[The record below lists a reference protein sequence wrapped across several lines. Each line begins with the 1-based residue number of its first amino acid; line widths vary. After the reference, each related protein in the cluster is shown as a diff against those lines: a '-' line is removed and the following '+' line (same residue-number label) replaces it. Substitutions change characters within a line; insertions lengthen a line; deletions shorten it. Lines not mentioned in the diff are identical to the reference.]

1 MTLWAPGRAHRYADP
16 VDTPEREPAV
26 PREELEVAVRARQE
40 LSAEHEP
47 EIVDAFLERVGK
59 AIDARVDE
67 RVAQHEE
74 DDDDDGYDAGAIGV
88 AIGSIALGIPVT
100 AVAADGAGLP
110 GILVAWIGIVLVN
123 IGYSRSWR

>member
-1 MTLWAPGRAHRYADP
+1 

-26 PREELEVAVRARQE
+26 PREELEVAVQARQE

-74 DDDDDGYDAGAIGV
+74 DDGGYDAGAIGV
-88 AIGSIALGIPVT
+88 AIGSIALGIPIT
-100 AVAADGAGLP
+100 AVAGDEAGLA
-110 GILVAWIGIVLVN
+110 GVLVAWIGIVLVN
-123 IGYSRSWR
+123 IGYRRSWR

>member
-1 MTLWAPGRAHRYADP
+1 MTLWATGRRHRYADP

>member
-100 AVAADGAGLP
+100 AVAGNAAGLA
-110 GILVAWIGIVLVN
+110 GVIAAWIGIGFVN
-123 IGYSRSWR
+123 LAYRRPWR

>member
-1 MTLWAPGRAHRYADP
+1 MPWPHMDAPEGERA
-16 VDTPEREPAV
+16 VL
-26 PREELEVAVRARQE
+26 REELEVAVQARQE

-67 RVAQHEE
+67 RVAQRE
-74 DDDDDGYDAGAIGV
+74 DEDEDYDAGAIGV

-100 AVAADGAGLP
+100 AVAGNAAGLA
-110 GILVAWIGIVLVN
+110 GVIAAWIGIGFVN
-123 IGYSRSWR
+123 LAYRRPWR

>member
-1 MTLWAPGRAHRYADP
+1 MDAS
-16 VDTPEREPAV
+16 ESEPAV
-26 PREELEVAVRARQE
+26 SREELEVAVHARQE

-67 RVAQHEE
+67 RVAQREE
-74 DDDDDGYDAGAIGV
+74 DDGYDAGAIGV

-123 IGYSRSWR
+123 IGYRRSWR

>member
-1 MTLWAPGRAHRYADP
+1 MNP
-16 VDTPEREPAV
+16 PEREPAV
-26 PREELEVAVRARQE
+26 SREELEVAVHARQE
-40 LSAEHEP
+40 LSADHEP
-47 EIVDAFLERVGK
+47 EIVDAFLERVGQ

-67 RVAQHEE
+67 RVAQREE
-74 DDDDDGYDAGAIGV
+74 DDGYDAGAIGV

-123 IGYSRSWR
+123 IGYSRNWR